1 MVYAVIDT
9 NIFVSSFI
17 TKNETASTRKVIES
31 MFNGQIKPLYN
42 EEILNEYSEVL
53 HRPKFHLEEADING
67 LLRFIRQNGI
77 DSERFPFDGD
87 MPDED
92 DRVFYEVALSEEDSF
107 LVTGNLKHF
116 PKVPKVVTA
125 AQMIEIIEQDI
136 D

>member
-17 TKNETASTRKVIES
+17 TKNETASTKKVIRS

-42 EEILNEYSEVL
+42 DEILEEYSEVL
-53 HRPKFHLEEADING
+53 HRSKFHLDEKDITW
-67 LLRFIRQNGI
+67 LLHFIRENGI
-77 DSERFPFDGD
+77 DSERFPFDGA

-125 AQMIEIIEQDI
+125 AQMIEILEQEFY
-136 D
+136 